1 MAERKIDQTFY
12 DRWRKRHKEA
22 AVSMVS
28 RDEMLE
34 AIYEEIEC
42 DMQLVGVSA
51 IEDKLAVRFTNLIF
65 QKFLIIC
72 FF

>member
-1 MAERKIDQTFY
+1 MRTLVLAERKIDQTFY
-12 DRWRKRHKEA
+12 DRWRKKHQNA

-34 AIYEEIEC
+34 AAYEEIEC

-51 IEDKLAVRFTNLIF
+51 IEDKLAVCLVFSQDF
-65 QKFLIIC
+65 YFY
-72 FF
+72 